1 MCRKKI
7 FKRSLTC
14 EPLVGCRQLFVLWD
28 QHLSSSV
35 RSFYFLP
42 CNSNVKGVIYDFKA
56 VIPAI
61 KSTVGEKG
69 PTGSIVVN
77 SSGMAQAVIGPKSG
91 GAALYSA
98 SKAFVSSL
106 TETAAVENAPR
117 IRVNAVQPGVVATSM
132 MDTDTANMVGAA
144 LQPLWGRAGQP
155 VEVASL
161 VGYLISDEASFIS
174 GTNIRADGLWCL
186 SGGELPAW

>member
-1 MCRKKI
+1 L
-7 FKRSLTC
+7 F
-14 EPLVGCRQLFVLWD
+14 GCRQLFVLWD
-28 QHLSSSV
+28 RHLSNSV

-42 CNSNVKGVIYDFKA
+42 CNSNVKGVIYGFKA